1 MPEGMDL
8 SIQTQQVNQLTNV
21 ITGAIVSFTN
31 AAGTN
36 LVVSTITS
44 TNAVKSA
51 TDKKS
56 PPPFDPMLDET
67 QRILLDYIAL
77 LGKGSPVAANQ

>member
-1 MPEGMDL
+1 MDL

-36 LVVSTITS
+36 LVVSTTTA

-51 TDKKS
+51 AAAGKKS

-67 QRILLDYIAL
+67 ERILLDYIAL
-77 LGKGSPVAANQ
+77 LGKSSPVAANQ